1 MVSAPNIQEEEC
13 NTEIAWAF
21 WTAHARTRLSGSSPG
36 SRCSSPTTGVNGE
49 IESHGQ
55 EKLPSS
61 WGGGRED
68 QRLDGPGRF
77 PSVENSDRHFGI
89 ENLFFRG

>member
-1 MVSAPNIQEEEC
+1 MVSAPIPRGRMQHGNCLGFLDSPRPDQALRVFPRFPLF
-13 NTEIAWAF
+13 IA
-21 WTAHARTRLSGSSPG
+21 
-36 SRCSSPTTGVNGE
+36 TTGVNGE

-68 QRLDGPGRF
+68 QRLDGPVDSRRSRF
-77 PSVENSDRHFGI
+77 R
-89 ENLFFRG
+89 